1 MMPKKPKNE
10 KRSIIIGVKVD
21 ELTKKKIDYIADGD
35 GVTTSTYLYNLI
47 NERIQQYTQMVKP
60 DWDKELA
67 EAEELK
73 KKEGRKK

>member
-1 MMPKKPKNE
+1 MMPKKPEKE
-10 KRSIIIGVKVD
+10 KRSHIIGVKVD
-21 ELTKKKIDYIADGD
+21 ELTKKKIDYIAEGD

-60 DWDKELA
+60 NWDKELA

-73 KKEGRKK
+73 KIRGQK

>member
-21 ELTKKKIDYIADGD
+21 ELTKKKIDYIAEGD

-73 KKEGRKK
+73 KKRGQK